1 MTPSPRQI
9 TPATATTPSG
19 RAMVRDVGAGNALP
33 ARFDVRTAF
42 DFAIS
47 TTSDV
52 GEHDELPAEDR
63 KWLERA
69 RAALPDRVRP
79 AVDSELGIFGTG
91 LIVDRPDVTD
101 AATFVELLRQT
112 PGASS
117 RTPSSP
123 TRCATPPARPRSRL
137 RWTATGRR
145 STPCSARGPS
155 TSTAGSAGSSAT
167 RTRSPR
173 R

>member
-63 KWLERA
+63 KLA
-69 RAALPDRVRP
+69 RA
-79 AVDSELGIFGTG
+79 G
-91 LIVDRPDVTD
+91 
-101 AATFVELLRQT
+101 
-112 PGASS
+112 
-117 RTPSSP
+117 
-123 TRCATPPARPRSRL
+123 
-137 RWTATGRR
+137 
-145 STPCSARGPS
+145 ARGPPRPRA
-155 TSTAGSAGSSAT
+155 AGRRLGAGHL
-167 RTRSPR
+167 RHR